1 MDEFL
6 SDKEQ
11 AERLKKWWLDNY
23 KSILAGIII
32 AIVIIF
38 GWRYWQHRVQT
49 RSVTASTLYRQ
60 MTALLAASSG
70 PQALQIANQIINNY
84 GDTPYASQSA
94 LAMAQYDAATGKHD
108 AAMQMLDWVISNS
121 KDNGLRLLARLRLAR
136 VKLAVDDP
144 QAALTA
150 LAGVKPG
157 GFAALYNV
165 VRGDAYMQLGKLNQA
180 RNAYRQA
187 LNQWTPG
194 MGDKSL
200 VQMKLDDLNQAPAAA
215 ATQAPAA
222 RTTAG
227 ASKQ

>member
-49 RSVTASTLYRQ
+49 RSVTASTLYSQ

-136 VKLAVDDP
+136 VKLTVDDP

-165 VRGDAYMQLGKLNQA
+165 VRGDAYMQLGKFNQA

>member
-49 RSVTASTLYRQ
+49 RSVTASTLYSQ

-94 LAMAQYDAATGKHD
+94 LTMAQYDAATGKHD

-136 VKLAVDDP
+136 VKLTVDDP

-165 VRGDAYMQLGKLNQA
+165 VRGDAYMQLGKFNQA